1 MSRRQTLAVLTA
13 ALLSV
18 CYAPTLQGM
27 FDQWLTEEDMSHGLV
42 VPILIFWVI
51 WRERDRWRALRSE
64 PSGWGIAL
72 LAAGA
77 GLHFAG
83 VLGVGLFA
91 SSVALLISIAGAV
104 LCLGGFGVLRRLAFP
119 FALAAF
125 MLPKLAFV
133 YDQATLPLQLI
144 ASRIAAGLLTL
155 SGIGA
160 IREGNI
166 LDVGGHR
173 VAVAEAC
180 NGIRYL
186 FALGLMAVVFAYVA
200 DSKPWMR
207 WALLAAAVPIAIL
220 ANAVRVAAASWLPF
234 LDGGFPHAACGWF
247 IFVLCL
253 APLMLLR
260 GLFNKVY
267 VSCQSR
273 A

>member
-1 MSRRQTLAVLTA
+1 MVLTA
-13 ALLSV
+13 ALLIV
-18 CYAPTLQGM
+18 CYAPTLRGM
-27 FDQWLTEEDMSHGLV
+27 FEQWWNEEDMSHGLV
-42 VPILIFWVI
+42 VPFLIFWVI
-51 WRERDRWRALRSE
+51 WRERDRWRALQSK
-64 PSGWGIAL
+64 PSAWGFGL

-91 SSVALLISIAGAV
+91 GSVALMISIAGAV
-104 LCLGGFGVLRRLAFP
+104 LCLGGFSFLRMLAFP

-133 YDQATLPLQLI
+133 YNQVTLPLQLL

-155 SGIGA
+155 ARIGV

-173 VAVAEAC
+173 VDVAEAC

-220 ANAVRVAAASWLPF
+220 ANAVRVAVASWLPF
-234 LDGGFPHAACGWF
+234 LDSGFPHAVSGWL
-247 IFVLCL
+247 IFTLCL
-253 APLMLLR
+253 APLILLR
-260 GLFNKVY
+260 ELFNKVY
-267 VSCQSR
+267 VSCQSQ

>member
-1 MSRRQTLAVLTA
+1 
-13 ALLSV
+13 
-18 CYAPTLQGM
+18 M
-27 FDQWLTEEDMSHGLV
+27 FEQWWTEEDMSHGFV
-42 VPILIFWVI
+42 VPILILWVL

-64 PSGWGIAL
+64 PSGWGFGL

-77 GLHFAG
+77 GLQFAG

-104 LCLGGFGVLRRLAFP
+104 LCLGGFPFLRMLAFP

-133 YDQATLPLQLI
+133 YNQVTLPLQLI

-155 SGIGA
+155 AGVGV

-173 VAVAEAC
+173 IAVAEAC

-200 DSKPWMR
+200 DSKAWMR

-220 ANAVRVAAASWLPF
+220 ANAIRVAAASWLPV
-234 LDGGFPHAACGWF
+234 LDGGFPHAASGWF

-253 APLMLLR
+253 APLVLLR
-260 GLFNKVY
+260 ELFNKVY

>member
-1 MSRRQTLAVLTA
+1 MSRRHALVVLTA
-13 ALLSV
+13 ALLV
-18 CYAPTLQGM
+18 ACYAATLRGM
-27 FDQWLTEEDMSHGLV
+27 FEQWWNEEDMSHGLV
-42 VPILIFWVI
+42 VPIIIFWVI
-51 WRERDRWRALRSE
+51 WRERDRWRTLRSE
-64 PSGWGIAL
+64 PSAWGLGL

-77 GLHFAG
+77 GLHFAA

-91 SSVALLISIAGAV
+91 GSVALLISIAGAV
-104 LCLGGFGVLRRLAFP
+104 LCLGGFPFLRMLAFP

-133 YDQATLPLQLI
+133 YNQVTLPLQLL
-144 ASRIAAGLLTL
+144 ASQIAAGLLTL
-155 SGIGA
+155 ARIGV

-200 DSKPWMR
+200 DSKAWMR
-207 WALLAAAVPIAIL
+207 WALLAAAVPIAML
-220 ANAVRVAAASWLPF
+220 ANALRVALASWLPI
-234 LDGGFPHAACGWF
+234 LDGGFPHAVSGWF

-253 APLMLLR
+253 APLVLLR
-260 GLFNKVY
+260 QLFNRVY